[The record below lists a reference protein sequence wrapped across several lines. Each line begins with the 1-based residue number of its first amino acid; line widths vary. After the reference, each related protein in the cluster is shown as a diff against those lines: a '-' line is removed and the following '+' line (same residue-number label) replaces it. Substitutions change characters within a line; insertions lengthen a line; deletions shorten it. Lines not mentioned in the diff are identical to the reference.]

1 MKKSLFA
8 LAAVTAFAGAAQAQ
22 SSVTVYGIIDMGF
35 NNANQ
40 RATAGNTTAKETTSS
55 FGDSNQTTSRLGF
68 RGTEDLGGGVSAFF
82 VIESELDPNGSTAI
96 YKNRQSLVGLNNK
109 KFGAAS
115 FGTQYTPIHEAIG
128 ATDPGQ
134 QNNVVGSVIYPSS
147 KGLSTSPQDSN
158 TIAYTIRT
166 ANMAKFVSSNFAG
179 FQGKAFYTLNN
190 KNETQNGTSGGT
202 NNTNAYGLG
211 LNYNLKKLLVTANYQ
226 SFKNE
231 DNGAAASITAA
242 STVSGVTGV
251 NVTNNQM
258 YVAATYD
265 FGILKAY
272 LGYINRKV
280 TSNLN
285 SNLYAK
291 RSAQQVGVRGYVT
304 PKVEGWASIGNG
316 RDSAYGAN
324 NPTVNFNAW
333 QLGTNYWLSKR
344 TNLYGIYGQELTSN
358 SNVAGLNYSQAA
370 SQFAVGVRHTF

>member
-1 MKKSLFA
+1 MKKSL
-8 LAAVTAFAGAAQAQ
+8 LAVAAMTAFAGAAQAQ

-35 NNANQ
+35 TNTNQ
-40 RATAGNTTAKETTSS
+40 RATVGNVTAKETTSA
-55 FGDSNQTTSRLGF
+55 FTASNQQSSRLGF
-68 RGTEDLGGGVSAFF
+68 KGTEDLGGGVSAFF
-82 VIESELDPNGSTAI
+82 TVESELDPNGGTAI

-109 KFGAAS
+109 KFGSAS
-115 FGTQYTPIHEAIG
+115 FGTQYTPIHEAVG

-147 KGLSTSPQDSN
+147 PYISASTADSN
-158 TIAYTIRT
+158 TLAYTVRT
-166 ANMAKFVSSNFAG
+166 GNMAKFVSSNFAG

-190 KNETQNGTSGGT
+190 KNETQNGTLGGT
-202 NNTNAYGLG
+202 QNTNGYGIG
-211 LNYNLKKLLVTANYQ
+211 LNYNWQKLLVTANYQ

-231 DNGAAASITAA
+231 DNGAAASISAA
-242 STVSGVTGV
+242 STVSGIFGV
-251 NVTNNQM
+251 NVTNNQT

-280 TSNLN
+280 TSGLD
-285 SNLYAK
+285 SNQYAK
-291 RSAQQVGVRGYVT
+291 RSAQQVGVRSFIT

-316 RDSAYGAN
+316 RDSAFGAN

-333 QLGTNYWLSKR
+333 QLGSNYWLSKR
-344 TNLYGIYGQELTSN
+344 TNLYGIYGQELSSS
-358 SNVAGLNYSQAA
+358 SNVLGKNYNQGA

>member
-40 RATAGNTTAKETTSS
+40 RATVGNVTSKETTSAFTS
-55 FGDSNQTTSRLGF
+55 SNQTSSRLGF
-68 RGTEDLGGGVSAFF
+68 KGTEDLGGGVSAFF
-82 VIESELDPNGSTAI
+82 TVESELDPNGTTAV
-96 YKNRQSLVGLNNK
+96 YKNRQSLVGLNDK
-109 KFGAAS
+109 KIGSAS
-115 FGTQYTPIHEAIG
+115 FGTQYTPIHEAVG

-147 KGLSTSPQDSN
+147 TGLATSPSDSN
-158 TIAYTIRT
+158 TISYTVRT
-166 ANMAKFVSSNFAG
+166 GNMAKFVSSTFAG

-190 KNETQNGTSGGT
+190 KNETQNGTAGGT
-202 NNTNAYGLG
+202 QNTNGYGIG
-211 LNYNLKKLLVTANYQ
+211 LNYNWQKLLVTANYQ

-242 STVSGVTGV
+242 STVSGITGV
-251 NVTNNQM
+251 NVTNNQT

-280 TSNLN
+280 TSGLN
-285 SNLYAK
+285 SNNYAK
-291 RSAQQVGVRGYVT
+291 RSAQQVGVRSFIT

-324 NPTVNFNAW
+324 SPTVNFNAW

-344 TNLYGIYGQELTSN
+344 TNLYGIYGQELTSSSN
-358 SNVAGLNYSQAA
+358 SLGLNANQAA